1 MPISILPLKIETTG
15 LGPSPP
21 IFSKLLKVSMT
32 VLHSMD
38 IKIIIY
44 LDYILLIGHSSEE
57 MRMSQDILI
66 FHLGFIIN
74 WKSLC

>member
-15 LGPSPP
+15 LGPAPP
-21 IFSKLLKVSMT
+21 IFPKVSMT